1 MPYTKEELKD
11 LAFYQNLINEDEQNY
26 LIERERLQTL
36 VAVSGSGYDGG
47 LLTRDESGTIKLFEN
62 HFLPNVQRIAELLG
76 GEIRTS
82 NHKLL
87 NDAELAL
94 IRDKLRLYAMKDFLK
109 NDPK

>member
-47 LLTRDESGTIKLFEN
+47 LLTRDEGGTIKLFEN
-62 HFLPNVQRIAELLG
+62 PYTGELYDDETTTLFVPKVVDRLKDDDSIN
-76 GEIRTS
+76 EI
-82 NHKLL
+82 L
-87 NDAELAL
+87 NRNIREL
-94 IRDKLRLYAMKDFLK
+94 
-109 NDPK
+109 

>member
-47 LLTRDESGTIKLFEN
+47 LLTRDASGTIKLFEN
-62 HFLPNVQRIAELLG
+62 PYTGELYDDETSTLFVPKVVDRLKDDDSIN
-76 GEIRTS
+76 EI
-82 NHKLL
+82 L
-87 NDAELAL
+87 NRNIREL
-94 IRDKLRLYAMKDFLK
+94 
-109 NDPK
+109 

>member
-26 LIERERLQTL
+26 LIERERLQAL

-62 HFLPNVQRIAELLG
+62 PYTGQLYDDETSTVFVSKVVARLRDDDSINEILNRNIREL
-76 GEIRTS
+76 
-82 NHKLL
+82 
-87 NDAELAL
+87 
-94 IRDKLRLYAMKDFLK
+94 
-109 NDPK
+109 

>member
-62 HFLPNVQRIAELLG
+62 PYTGELYDDETSTVFVSKVVDRLRDDDSIN
-76 GEIRTS
+76 EI
-82 NHKLL
+82 L
-87 NDAELAL
+87 NRNIREL
-94 IRDKLRLYAMKDFLK
+94 
-109 NDPK
+109 

>member
-26 LIERERLQTL
+26 LIERERLQAL

-62 HFLPNVQRIAELLG
+62 PYTGQLYDDETSTVFVSKVVDRLRDDDSINEILNRNIREL
-76 GEIRTS
+76 
-82 NHKLL
+82 
-87 NDAELAL
+87 
-94 IRDKLRLYAMKDFLK
+94 
-109 NDPK
+109 

>member
-26 LIERERLQTL
+26 LIERERLQAL

-62 HFLPNVQRIAELLG
+62 PYTGELYDDETTTLFVPKVVDRLKDDDSIN
-76 GEIRTS
+76 EI
-82 NHKLL
+82 L
-87 NDAELAL
+87 NRNIREL
-94 IRDKLRLYAMKDFLK
+94 
-109 NDPK
+109 

>member
-47 LLTRDESGTIKLFEN
+47 LLTRDEGGTIKLFEN
-62 HFLPNVQRIAELLG
+62 PYTGELYDDETSTLFVPKVVDRLKDDDSIN
-76 GEIRTS
+76 EI
-82 NHKLL
+82 L
-87 NDAELAL
+87 NRNIREL
-94 IRDKLRLYAMKDFLK
+94 
-109 NDPK
+109 